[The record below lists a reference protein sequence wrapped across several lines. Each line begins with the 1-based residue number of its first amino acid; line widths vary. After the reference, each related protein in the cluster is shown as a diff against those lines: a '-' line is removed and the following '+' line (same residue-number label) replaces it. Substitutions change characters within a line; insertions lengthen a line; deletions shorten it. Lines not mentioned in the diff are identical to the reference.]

1 MSQTTDPTR
10 SCTRETPP
18 GASAGKFGSD
28 TMADTLRA
36 LDLNYVALNPGASYR
51 GLHDSLVNHLG
62 DENPKMLVCL
72 HEEAAIAIAHGYA
85 KVTERPMGAIVHSNV
100 GLMHGSM
107 AIFDAWC
114 DRAPVVVLGAT
125 GPVDAAQRRPWI
137 DWIHTTTDQAALVR
151 NFTKWDNQPGSVTAC
166 VDAVL
171 RAGMIARTAPCGPVY
186 VVFDAALQEQK
197 FDAIEIPDPSR
208 FAPPVY
214 GPNPVEIDRLAKL
227 LADARSPVIL
237 AGRVSRNEDDWKR
250 RIALAERLGAR
261 VLTDGKVAAA
271 FPSHHP
277 LHPFPAALFLSDD
290 MRKVVAEAGRDP
302 LARLDRPRRNA
313 ASGVRRERDGDGREC
328 KLGLRAAPRFQ
339 HGVSNA
345 SRSST
350 SRSRATPIRSTE
362 ALLDALGPAHGA
374 ARSRRRAQRRR
385 RPPQAAP
392 FGIRDVA
399 ASSVFA
405 AIGKRPTSFL
415 KLPIGWSWEDTRI
428 DGPLDYLGSDGGGGV
443 GSGRRES
450 RSVRHSRCA
459 TRRTGC
465 RSRCIGDGDFLMG
478 GTALWTAVHG
488 KIPLLMV
495 VANNRSYF
503 NDELHQQRVAED
515 ARTPGRTAL
524 DRSAHRAGG
533 RHRDLRALAR
543 CDRLRPGRLS
553 AQRSTPRCAM
563 PSRSS
568 TAAGSRSSMRS
579 LCPRLTTPKTAAAMV
594 RYIVQPRRRSSKGQR
609 LRAWL

>member
-1 MSQTTDPTR
+1 MSQTTARPEAALAQPR
-10 SCTRETPP
+10 P
-18 GASAGKFGSD
+18 ASAGKFGSD

-36 LDLNYVALNPGASYR
+36 LDLKYVALNPGASYR

-151 NFTKWDNQPGSVTAC
+151 NFLKWDNQPGSVTAC

-186 VVFDAALQEQK
+186 VCFDAALQEQK
-197 FDAIEIPDPSR
+197 FDAIPIPDPSR

-227 LADARSPVIL
+227 LAGARSPVIL

-277 LHPFPAALFLSDD
+277 LHPFPAALFLSED
-290 MRKVVAEAGRDP
+290 MRKVVAESDVI
-302 LARLDRPRRNA
+302 LSLDWVDLGGTLQA
-313 ASGVRRERDGDGREC
+313 AFGANVT
-328 KLGLRAAPRFQ
+328 AT
-339 HGVSNA
+339 VVNA
-345 SRSST
+345 SLDFELHRGWNMEYQML
-350 SRSRATPIRSTE
+350 PIVDIALASDPDTVTE
-362 ALLDALGPAHGA
+362 ALLDALGPAPARALPPPRA
-374 ARSRRRAQRRR
+374 AA
-385 RPPQAAP
+385 PPPAAGGP

-399 ASSVFA
+399 ASVFA

-428 DGPLDYLGSDGGGGV
+428 DGPLDYLGGDGGGGV
-443 GSGRRES
+443 GSGPGI
-450 RSVRHSRCA
+450 SVGAALALRDETNRLPIA
-459 TRRTGC
+459 V
-465 RSRCIGDGDFLMG
+465 IGDGDFLMG
-478 GTALWTAVHG
+478 GTAFWTAVHG
-488 KIPLLMV
+488 KIPLLV
-495 VANNRSYF
+495 IVANNRSYF
-503 NDELHQQRVAED
+503 NDELHQQRVAEMRGRPVERRWIGQRIEPAVD
-515 ARTPGRTAL
+515 IATFARSLGATGYGPVDSRAALDTAL
-524 DRSAHRAGG
+524 RDALKVVDGG
-533 RHRDLRALAR
+533 GIAVIDALVLPAY
-543 CDRLRPGRLS
+543 D
-553 AQRSTPRCAM
+553 
-563 PSRSS
+563 
-568 TAAGSRSSMRS
+568 AA
-579 LCPRLTTPKTAAAMV
+579 TAAAMV
-594 RYIVQPRRRSSKGQR
+594 RTAASPGGDRPKGSG
-609 LRAWL
+609 